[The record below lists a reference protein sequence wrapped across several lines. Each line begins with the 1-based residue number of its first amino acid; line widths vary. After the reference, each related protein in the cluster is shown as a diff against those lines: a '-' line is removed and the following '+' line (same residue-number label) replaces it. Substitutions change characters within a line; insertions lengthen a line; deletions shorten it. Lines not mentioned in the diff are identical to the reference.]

1 MSDEWT
7 DEDQERVVALRRDV
21 SDKMQAAR
29 REGRTFF
36 AWIFDKLADA
46 ALWIERE
53 GKRLKRG
60 F

>member
-1 MSDEWT
+1 MEQWT
-7 DEDQERVVALRRDV
+7 QEDQDKAAALRREAVDHFQE
-21 SDKMQAAR
+21 SR
-29 REGRTFF
+29 RSGSVVFT
-36 AWIFDKLADA
+36 WIFDKLADA